1 MVCATCSQR
10 SVCNRC
16 LCLYNYSVS
25 VCMPL
30 YLCELVNIGCER
42 MEQVEALIWE
52 VSTPISRHP
61 LQPWDL
67 GSCPG
72 LSHITN
78 KVKETQV
85 LLSSLINL
93 PLTNTLMPTNGAAGI
108 ALHVGFAL
116 NFAYWA
122 TNRLP
127 MIVAGAS
134 IGQKTKKTKTMQI

>member
-1 MVCATCSQR
+1 
-10 SVCNRC
+10 
-16 LCLYNYSVS
+16 
-25 VCMPL
+25 
-30 YLCELVNIGCER
+30 
-42 MEQVEALIWE
+42 MEQVEGLIWE

-93 PLTNTLMPTNGAAGI
+93 PLTNTLTPTNGAAGI

-116 NFAYWA
+116 
-122 TNRLP
+122 
-127 MIVAGAS
+127 IVAGAS

>member
-1 MVCATCSQR
+1 MG
-10 SVCNRC
+10 SVYTNQQT
-16 LCLYNYSVS
+16 S
-25 VCMPL
+25 P
-30 YLCELVNIGCER
+30 
-42 MEQVEALIWE
+42 
-52 VSTPISRHP
+52 ST
-61 LQPWDL
+61 L
-67 GSCPG
+67 GFGVLPG

-93 PLTNTLMPTNGAAGI
+93 PLTNTLTPTNGAAGI